1 MGKSV
6 KEQLANNNDIRISIH
21 LNPYDDDSVLVEV
34 RKGEK
39 GIKFG
44 FLISEKEGR
53 DIEVLYAIFEKI
65 VTEVFVEGVLDDEKS
80 S

>member
-34 RKGEK
+34 RKGNK
-39 GIKFG
+39 GTKFG
-44 FLISEKEGR
+44 FLISEIESR
-53 DIEVLYAIFEKI
+53 NVEVLYLIFEKI
-65 VTEVFVEGVLDDEKS
+65 VTEVFVEGVLEKEEQE
-80 S
+80 